1 MINKLL
7 FITIIFILVWI
18 TIIVVSQ
25 AIRDVIQTIAT
36 KDVIAR
42 ESLDRVAKLYDVHEI
57 KK

>member
-36 KDVIAR
+36 KDVIAH
-42 ESLDRVAKLYDVHEI
+42 ESLDHIIKLYDVHKIE
-57 KK
+57 K